1 MWSHKLLSVLRT
13 GLLDLHTVSHH
24 LRQNIIA
31 ETPRHV
37 TPRVMT
43 PRSPSQSRLLSSDC
57 GDVPPSSL
65 LPRHTL
71 EEFQQL
77 QPVWPGRA
85 GREGGLGSSS
95 LISPST
101 PPVFTTGTR
110 HSHTGL
116 SCLGLAW
123 PGQLGV
129 YSCFSFFFYK
139 KCLHFLAWAV
149 QCGACLWFFGFAS
162 RN

>member
-13 GLLDLHTVSHH
+13 GLLDLHYVSHH

-65 LPRHTL
+65 ATPWRSSSSCSLCG
-71 EEFQQL
+71 QAGQ
-77 QPVWPGRA
+77 G
-85 GREGGLGSSS
+85 GREGWAPAVLSVPPHHQSS
-95 LISPST
+95 LLELDTHIPVCHVSAWHGLANSASILVSP
-101 PPVFTTGTR
+101 FFLQKMFALF
-110 HSHTGL
+110 GL
-116 SCLGLAW
+116 S
-123 PGQLGV
+123 
-129 YSCFSFFFYK
+129 S
-139 KCLHFLAWAV
+139 AV
-149 QCGACLWFFGFAS
+149 PACLWFFGFAS